1 MLWVYGQAANIPQNV
16 LSSASSWINGNNLQ
30 CVIHMII
37 EEEQIKK
44 KQADL

>member
-16 LSSASSWINGNNLQ
+16 LSSANSWINGNNLQ

-44 KQADL
+44 NQVDL